1 MPPYAAPV
9 GIDKKVRKQLVCIKR
24 FAAQLR
30 EILIGLER
38 SNRNEIGMNRIF
50 KRFSIGI
57 GVALGLST
65 AALAQW
71 SIGQPGTREAPQGQ
85 NRYVYLVMADP
96 LPGREADFNDG
107 YQNVHMG
114 DLVQLPGWTGA
125 QRFRL
130 VPDVTP
136 RNTKPLYRRG
146 NLIIWDQEGADLGK
160 LQSDSRSAIAG
171 GKSRLIP
178 GFDYSDGGSVRATYQ
193 VIGPRATRPDG
204 KKPFIPDYA
213 DNKTPRPNRY
223 IMLDFVEPGAEVRDA
238 DFEAALS
245 RHVSEV
251 LALPGFSAAQRFRL
265 AAPPPGATPPRLAFT
280 KYLVIWETEGSNAQ
294 GLQDA
299 TAAAT
304 TAGQVKALAA
314 DAATAQSSWWV
325 PTSPFI
331 TKDDFER

>member
-1 MPPYAAPV
+1 
-9 GIDKKVRKQLVCIKR
+9 
-24 FAAQLR
+24 
-30 EILIGLER
+30 
-38 SNRNEIGMNRIF
+38 MNGIF
-50 KRFSIGI
+50 KRFSIGV
-57 GVALGLST
+57 GVTLWLST

-71 SIGQPGTREAPQGQ
+71 SIGQPGTREAPKGQ
-85 NRYVYLVMADP
+85 NRYVYLVMSDP

-107 YQNVHMG
+107 YQNMHMG

-130 VPDVTP
+130 VPDVIP
-136 RNTKPLYRRG
+136 RNTQPLYRRG
-146 NLIIWDQEGADLGK
+146 NLIIWDQEGADLGR
-160 LQSDSRSAIAG
+160 LQRDSRAAIAG

-193 VIGPRATRPDG
+193 VIGPRTTRPDG
-204 KKPFIPDYA
+204 RKPFIPDYE

-223 IMLDFVEPGAEVRDA
+223 IMLDFVEPAAGVSDA

-251 LALPGFSAAQRFRL
+251 LALPGWMAAQRFRL
-265 AAPPPGATPPRLAFT
+265 ATPPPGAAPARLVFP
-280 KYLVIWETEGSNAQ
+280 KYLVTWETEGSNAQ

-299 TAAAT
+299 LTAAT
-304 TAGQVKALAA
+304 KAGQITVMAT
-314 DAATAQSSWWV
+314 DAGTGQSNWWV

-331 TKDDFER
+331 TKDDFQR